1 MNASA
6 PTVPVVVVGGYLGA
20 GKTTLINDL
29 LRDTQ
34 QRVAVIVNDFGSI
47 NIDASLISSRNN
59 DTIELSNGCVCC
71 ALGDSLATTML
82 TIADRDVQ
90 PDVVVIEA
98 SGVAHPGAIA
108 ANAYIGGFHLA
119 GIVVLVDA
127 VNAQRTASNPLVS
140 STFHTQINSA
150 HLLVVTKSEKAT
162 TDQLSACTELL
173 HTATAPV
180 VDRSRISLQDLIS
193 THQSSPLAEL
203 HADENVDASHSFR
216 TVLVNDV
223 HFSSRT
229 DLQAFCDALPPSV
242 VRAKGI
248 VMVDDTHYLV
258 QRVGTFT
265 ALSPTTLAPTGIV
278 VIHAD

>member
-20 GKTTLINDL
+20 GKTTLINEL
-29 LRDTQ
+29 LHNTQ
-34 QRVAVIVNDFGSI
+34 QRIAVIVNDFGSI

-71 ALGDSLATTML
+71 ALGDSLASTML
-82 TIADRDVQ
+82 TIGDRDVQ

-98 SGVAHPGAIA
+98 SGVAHPAAIA

-127 VNAQRTASNPLVS
+127 VNAQRTASNPLVA
-140 STFHTQINSA
+140 STFHIQINSA
-150 HLLVVTKSEKAT
+150 HLLVITKSEEAT
-162 TDQLSACTELL
+162 ADQLSACTELL
-173 HTATAPV
+173 QMASAPV
-180 VDRSRISLQDLIS
+180 IDRSRISLQDLIS
-193 THQSSPLAEL
+193 THQSSP
-203 HADENVDASHSFR
+203 HANESVDASHSFR
-216 TVLVNDV
+216 TELVTDV
-223 HFSSRT
+223 HFSHLI
-229 DLQAFCDALPPSV
+229 DLQAFCNAFPPSV

>member
-1 MNASA
+1 MNPMAS
-6 PTVPVVVVGGYLGA
+6 TVPVVVVGGYLGA
-20 GKTTLINDL
+20 GKTTLINEL
-29 LRDTQ
+29 LHDTQ

-71 ALGDSLATTML
+71 ALGDSLASTML
-82 TIADRDVQ
+82 SIGDRDIQ

-98 SGVAHPGAIA
+98 SGVAHPAAIA

-127 VNAQRTASNPLVS
+127 VNAHRTATNALVS
-140 STFHTQINSA
+140 STFKVQIDSA
-150 HLLVVTKSEKAT
+150 HLLVLTKSEEAT
-162 TDQLSACTELL
+162 ADDLAACADLLQSAK
-173 HTATAPV
+173 APV
-180 VDRSRISLQDLIS
+180 VDRSRISLDDLIS
-193 THQSSPLAEL
+193 TQRSTPLAE
-203 HADENVDASHSFR
+203 ENTAASHTFR
-216 TVLVNDV
+216 TEVLNDV
-223 HFSSRT
+223 RFSSRT
-229 DLQAFCDALPPSV
+229 ELQTFCDALAPTV

-248 VMVDDTHYLV
+248 VSVGDTQFLV

-265 ALSPTTLAPTGIV
+265 ALSPTTLPPTGIV